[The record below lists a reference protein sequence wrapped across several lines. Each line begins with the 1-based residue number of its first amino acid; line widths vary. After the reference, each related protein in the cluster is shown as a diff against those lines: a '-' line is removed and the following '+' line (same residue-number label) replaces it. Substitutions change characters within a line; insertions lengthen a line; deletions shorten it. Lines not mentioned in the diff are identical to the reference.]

1 MVKNMNSISNKYLLN
16 LQHFADDSS
25 GEKTEKATPKKKQD
39 ARKEGNVFQSKEINS
54 AATLLL
60 AVAMLGFWGN
70 RIYVNLGQYTEK
82 LYASMLNPDILNDT
96 NSVSQIMIEAIQTI
110 LLNVIPILGAVAIA
124 GVLVGYLQVGFIL
137 VPIKVKLSK
146 LNPINGFKNI
156 FSVKSLFEMFKSI
169 AKISIISFVVYSY
182 IKDEMPNIFKF
193 YSYTMQQILAYVSKV
208 TFNIAMRVCIALF
221 VISVLDFAFQKY
233 QYEKNLK
240 MTKQEIKEEYKQME
254 GDPHIKAK
262 IKQKQREIAMRRMMQ
277 DVPDADVVITNPTH
291 FAIAVKYDLG
301 KHSAPFVLA
310 KGQDIIAQ
318 KIKKIAGENS
328 VPIVENKPL
337 ARLLY
342 KEVEI
347 GQEVPQ
353 DLYQAVAEVLAY
365 VYSLKK
371 KNRT

>member
-1 MVKNMNSISNKYLLN
+1 MVKNMNNISNKYLLN

-82 LYASMLNPDILNDT
+82 LYVNMLNPDILNDT